1 MTRHKKEQLQ
11 ELKEE
16 ERVWLEKISR
26 SQSEASGH
34 VIRAKQILGVAAGQS
49 YTEAAHLSGC
59 KSGDTVSNPAWNAFA
74 FLSLTG
80 DLLCISQLEFILAP
94 SIIGDN

>member
-59 KSGDTVSNPAWNAFA
+59 NSGDTVSKLVERFNQEGVTIAC
-74 FLSLTG
+74 L
-80 DLLCISQLEFILAP
+80 Q
-94 SIIGDN
+94 